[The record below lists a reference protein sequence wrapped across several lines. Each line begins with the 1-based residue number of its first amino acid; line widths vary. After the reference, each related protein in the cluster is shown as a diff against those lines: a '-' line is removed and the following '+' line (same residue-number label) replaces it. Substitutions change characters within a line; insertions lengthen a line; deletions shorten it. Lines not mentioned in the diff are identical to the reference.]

1 MQLTNYNSFNGRS
14 PCSISCTYCR
24 TNGAHGNIWGWADG
38 EVSLIM
44 SGCFTSIH
52 QSDEKEL
59 GHSTGAYNIHLYIE
73 GIY

>member
-14 PCSISCTYCR
+14 PCSISCTYHR
-24 TNGAHGNIWGWADG
+24 TNDAHVNIWGWTDG
-38 EVSLIM
+38 EVSLKM
-44 SGCFTSIH
+44 SGCFTSTH

-59 GHSTGAYNIHLYIE
+59 WHSTWAYNTHLHID